1 MTVPYQFANATG
13 NINLAELDANFDSL
27 GVFST
32 NAATVTGNAQPN
44 VTSLGT
50 LVSLTATGNIRSVN
64 GYLFGDGRF
73 ITNLPAANG
82 TYGNANVATYLP
94 TYTGS
99 LSPNSVN
106 STNVTTSNLAVTN
119 TGSFSRSVTVGQG
132 LQVTGDINGYGNVIG
147 KNFVSATGN
156 ANVVN
161 VNANAISTV
170 GLTATGLVNVAT
182 LVPNVITGNGNIFAN
197 FITANA
203 NLAVSGRITT
213 NGVVIANQGFS
224 TNGNINAGNVIATS
238 FVGSGTQLTG
248 INGPAF
254 IATITTG
261 QGLATSPLPTII
273 QQTLTFNNV
282 SKNINNGYSVS
293 NGIFTAPVAGF
304 YQVSAACAV
313 LPTNWGAVP
322 SYYGAAVL
330 GVYKNNTPI
339 AAGSWVELKGAVIN
353 GVLLQAIVPS
363 SVSTLVYLNA
373 GDTLVCKLAYTTNAP
388 TNFWNTYANVVP
400 NYFQACW
407 IRA

>member
-82 TYGNANVATYLP
+82 TYGNANVASYLP

-99 LSPNSVN
+99 LSPNNVN
-106 STNVTTSNLAVTN
+106 ANNVTAVNLAVTN
-119 TGSFSRSVTVGQG
+119 ISTFARSVTMSQG
-132 LQVTGDINGYGNVIG
+132 LQVTGDVNSYGNVIG

-161 VNANAISTV
+161 VNANAVSTV
-170 GLTATGLVNVAT
+170 GLTATGLVTVGT
-182 LVPNVITGNGNIFAN
+182 LVPTTITGNGNIFAN

-213 NGVVIANQGFS
+213 SSFVIANQGFTTS
-224 TNGNINAGNVIATS
+224 QNVQANNVTASSAVTTATLTATGNITGGNILATGYFYANGQPFSGGGGGSGDYSNANVASFLAVNTGPINGGNLSVTLVNSNGNITGANLTVSGNVTAQGVVATNYQANANIHAGGTLTVVGAAQVGSLATNGNINANS
-238 FVGSGTQLTG
+238 FVGNGASLT
-248 INGPAF
+248 NVLKSN
-254 IATITTG
+254 TTR
-261 QGLATSPLPTII
+261 T
-273 QQTLTFNNV
+273 V
-282 SKNINNGYSVS
+282 YVS
-293 NGIFTAPVAGF
+293 NAAP
-304 YQVSAACAV
+304 
-313 LPTNWGAVP
+313 
-322 SYYGAAVL
+322 
-330 GVYKNNTPI
+330 
-339 AAGSWVELKGAVIN
+339 
-353 GVLLQAIVPS
+353 
-363 SVSTLVYLNA
+363 
-373 GDTLVCKLAYTTNAP
+373 
-388 TNFWNTYANVVP
+388 
-400 NYFQACW
+400 
-407 IRA
+407 